1 VSVVNAAHE
10 HVVSLIKKA
19 GDTLVLK
26 VIHAQPPPP
35 PHLDAAATG
44 LYHRRRR
51 SIRAILF
58 LSSLFTD
65 RVSGQGNAI
74 DRVRLSVCFRTS

>member
-1 VSVVNAAHE
+1 MSVVNAAHE

-35 PHLDAAATG
+35 HLDAAATG
-44 LYHRRRR
+44 LYHHRRR

-74 DRVRLSVCFRTS
+74 DRVRLSVCFRAS

>member
-26 VIHAQPPPP
+26 VIHAQPP
-35 PHLDAAATG
+35 HLDAAATG
-44 LYHRRRR
+44 LYHHRRR

-74 DRVRLSVCFRTS
+74 DRVRLSVCFRAS